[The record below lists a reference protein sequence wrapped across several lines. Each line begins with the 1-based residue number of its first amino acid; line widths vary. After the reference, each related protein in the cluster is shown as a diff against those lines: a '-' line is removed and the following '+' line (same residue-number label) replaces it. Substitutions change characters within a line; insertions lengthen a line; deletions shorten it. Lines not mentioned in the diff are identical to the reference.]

1 MEIYNTEEQQV
12 EAIKRFWKQNGVSII
27 AGVAIGLAGLY
38 GFRYYQAQQ
47 LQAVEGQSAQYA
59 ALVDKVAD
67 EKADKAAWLVEAQ
80 SFIEGNPGSSYSVLT
95 ALLTAKEAA
104 LAKNYQVAEKQLA
117 WVIANTKEQEIIAV
131 ATIRLARVQA
141 EQNNFDAAIATL
153 NAVLPASFNAQ
164 QQELKGDV
172 LLKSG
177 DEVKAKSAYQAAL
190 AAAAEGKNPLLQV
203 KLNELAHVAG

>member
-12 EAIKRFWKQNGVSII
+12 EAIKRFWKQNGLSII

-47 LQAVEGQSAQYA
+47 VATIQGQSAQYA
-59 ALVDKVAD
+59 TLIEKIAVEGTDKS
-67 EKADKAAWLVEAQ
+67 AWQIEAQ
-80 SFIEGNPGSSYSVLT
+80 TFIEANPASSYAVLT
-95 ALLTAKEAA
+95 ALLAAKEAV
-104 LAKNYQVAEKQLA
+104 LAKDYGVAEKQLS
-117 WVIANTKEQEIIAV
+117 WVIANTKAVEIIAV
-131 ATIRLARVQA
+131 ATLRLARVQT
-141 EQNNFDAAIATL
+141 EQANYEAALATL
-153 NAVLPASFNAQ
+153 NATLPKSFTAQ

-177 DEVKAKSAYQAAL
+177 DEAKAKAAYQAAL
-190 AAAAEGKNPLLQV
+190 AAAEDGKSPLLQV